1 MTSAESRVGFLR
13 SGVTLAA
20 LKADG
25 TQPEVTDVLMMEVM
39 KGSRS
44 GVMVWKIGDGR
55 GSRGQVVGLEEVTS
69 FRTSSGERGEKE
81 DRQDTFGIAM
91 GELDAVL
98 WGRWEKEL
106 LMSVTFFSKY
116 VTKESAERDE
126 GGVGGGG
133 LRRVEKVENSFLGL
147 EVQDWILLW

>member
-1 MTSAESRVGFLR
+1 MTSEESRVGFLR

-20 LKADG
+20 LNADG
-25 TQPEVTDVLMMEVM
+25 TQPAVTDVLMMEVM

-81 DRQDTFGIAM
+81 DRQDTLGIELGELDAVLW

-106 LMSVTFFSKY
+106 LMSATFFSK
-116 VTKESAERDE
+116 
-126 GGVGGGG
+126 
-133 LRRVEKVENSFLGL
+133 
-147 EVQDWILLW
+147 